1 MKINRSKIRCA
12 MAGPCLDEKGGISAV
27 AKNIIANET
36 TVLDIDF
43 IYIASWGSGLAL
55 NRVAGFVASAVR
67 LIKLCAL
74 RRIDVLHL
82 HTASRG
88 SFVRKYTLSLVSRL
102 FGVPYVI
109 HLHGAGFHEF
119 YRDTW
124 LRRQIISY
132 FHHADSVIVLGEWWK
147 NWVENTIR
155 NTPTVTT
162 VRNGVPSSLELDPSL
177 SAARELDG
185 TRLLFLGRLGKR
197 KGLVDLLR
205 ALATLR
211 AEQPGLRFNLAIGGD
226 GDWQPFQDLV
236 NSLGLQDSVR
246 YLGWVDG
253 DEKLRL
259 IDGATVFVLPSYN
272 EGLPVAIVESLA
284 RGLPVISTTVGSI
297 PDVVEDGKEGWL
309 IRPGDEVALKEALLS
324 AAIDQPLLR
333 EMRKNAFKKYKQILS
348 LEGQMVEIL
357 AVYRRVL
364 SKSVSAR

>member
-1 MKINRSKIRCA
+1 MKKELSKIRCA

-27 AKNIIANET
+27 AKNIIASEST
-36 TVLDIDF
+36 AEDIDF
-43 IYIASWGSGLAL
+43 VYIATWGSGVAL
-55 NRVAGFVASAVR
+55 KRIAGFASSAVK
-67 LIKLCAL
+67 LIRLCAM

-88 SFVRKYTLSLVSRL
+88 SFVRKYTLSLVSRM
-102 FGVPYVI
+102 FRVPYVI

-124 LRRQIISY
+124 MRRNIVSY
-132 FHHADSVIVLGEWWK
+132 FNNADSVIVLGEWWRG
-147 NWVENTIR
+147 WVINNIR
-155 NTPTVTT
+155 NAPAVTT
-162 VRNGVPSSLELDPSL
+162 VRNGVPSSLELDPNSR
-177 SAARELDG
+177 SERENDEI
-185 TRLLFLGRLGKR
+185 RLLFLGRLGKR

-211 AEQPGLRFNLAIGGD
+211 AEQPELRFTLAIGGD
-226 GDWQPFQDLV
+226 GNWQPFQDLV

-246 YLGWVDG
+246 YFGWVDG

-297 PDVVEDGKEGWL
+297 PEVVEDGKEGWI
-309 IRPGDEVALKEALLS
+309 IRPGDEAALKEALLT
-324 AAIDQPLLR
+324 AATDQPLLR
-333 EMRKNAFKKYKQILS
+333 EMRKNAFKRYKQILS
-348 LEGQMVEIL
+348 LEGQMAEIL

-364 SKSVSAR
+364 SKSVSTR